1 MNRAF
6 SFSLVAILLVALLA
20 SFSCSDEKS
29 DNGILM
35 YGGAPSGLI
44 IREKPSTDGVRK
56 GIVPFGMQV
65 EVLEQ
70 QEQNLTIQGKS
81 GRWSRIRY
89 QGTEGWVF
97 GGFLLANAPAR
108 EADKAEDTSKAPT
121 VTSLQ
126 LGDHAC
132 YVTLK
137 FADGKEQ
144 DWPASFDI
152 CELPLLNKKVIYKTE
167 KSSMAADSCE
177 GDPECTETQEVEMI
191 TSMKAA
197 Q

>member
-6 SFSLVAILLVALLA
+6 SFSVAVILLVGLVY
-20 SFSCSDEKS
+20 CSEEKS
-29 DNGILM
+29 DNRILM

-56 GIVPFGMQV
+56 GIIPFGMQV

-70 QEQNLTIQGKS
+70 QEQNMTIQGKS

-97 GGFLLANAPAR
+97 GGFLLANAPVR
-108 EADKAEDTSKAPT
+108 AEDDQNKKADAAKAPT

-126 LGDHAC
+126 MGDHAC

-144 DWPASFDI
+144 DWPASFDM
-152 CELPLLNKKVIYKTE
+152 CDLPLLNKKVIYKTE